1 MKKSVD
7 KVLGLWYTYIIKR
20 GRYEVMRRIKV
31 EKLGRN
37 WYVRVFDGEQLMTQ
51 ASFTTKK
58 VAEACRAHWL
68 EAKTFGDARAD

>member
-1 MKKSVD
+1 
-7 KVLGLWYTYIIKR
+7 
-20 GRYEVMRRIKV
+20 MRRIKV

-68 EAKTFGDARAD
+68 EAKTFGEARAD